1 MILSRHAEKLNI
13 YRANID
19 ILIITISWILAF
31 IIRFNFE
38 IIALTKG
45 PDTLFNYLRLLPL
58 LLLCYFFI
66 FLTSGMY
73 KKSLVKKRIWDEN
86 FQLAKNHTISFFIF
100 VTLSFFI
107 YEHRYSRVTLFIFFF
122 LIPIMLPLGR
132 SIIRKWN
139 RFYLKFK
146 NSKKKVII
154 IGTGPSSEKLA
165 KTIDARSDWNLQL
178 ISCHSFSEINI
189 VDKYL
194 KTGAVDLVFI
204 VPSASETIQVNE
216 IYKHLD
222 KNLSDIFLIPYL
234 GEKIFFE
241 PTPIQFEGITA
252 LALNSSGL
260 ESYGLFLKRL
270 FDIVFS
276 FTFILVFSPVYLICA
291 LLVRLS
297 SPGPIFF
304 KQERMGL
311 DGKKFYCIKYRGMYV
326 NAEEKSGPV
335 WAKSNDDRTTPIGKW
350 LRKTSLDEIPQFFN
364 VLKGEMSVVGPRPER
379 PVFVDNFKDQIPGYM
394 LRHKV
399 KAGITGWAQINGW
412 RGNTSLE
419 KRIECDLWYIQ
430 NWNIWLDLKIVMLTP
445 AKGLI
450 HPNAY

>member
-13 YRANID
+13 YRAIID

>member
-1 MILSRHAEKLNI
+1 MILSRHVENLNI
-13 YRANID
+13 FRA
-19 ILIITISWILAF
+19 ILDMTIISLSWILAF
-31 IIRFNFE
+31 IIRFNIE
-38 IIALTKG
+38 IIAVTKG
-45 PDTLFNYLRLLPL
+45 QDTLVNYLMLLPL
-58 LLLCYFFI
+58 LLMSYIFI
-66 FLTSGMY
+66 FLSSGIY

-86 FQLAKNHTISFFIF
+86 FQLAKSHTIAFFIF

-107 YEHRYSRVTLFIFFF
+107 YEHRYSRVTLFVFFF
-122 LIPIMLPLGR
+122 LIPILLPVGR
-132 SIIRKWN
+132 SLIRKTN
-139 RFYLKFK
+139 RFYLNLLK
-146 NSKKKVII
+146 SKKKVIL
-154 IGTGPSSEKLA
+154 IGTGPSSDKLA
-165 KTIDARSDWNLQL
+165 KIISSRSDWNLQL
-178 ISCHSFSEINI
+178 VACHSFSEITA

-194 KTGAVDLVFI
+194 KTSSVDLVFI
-204 VPSASETIQVNE
+204 VPSANETMHVNE

-241 PTPIQFEGITA
+241 PNPIQFEGITA

-276 FTFILVFSPVYLICA
+276 LSFILIFSPLYLICA
-291 LLVRLS
+291 FLVRVS

-445 AKGLI
+445 VKGLI